1 MKLGFYTLAG
11 APKSPHDLIQEVH
24 DGERLGLDWVF
35 ISERFNIKE
44 AATLSGAV
52 GAVSSRIQIATGAT
66 NINTRHP
73 IITASYATTMH
84 RLTNGRFTLGL
95 GRGIDPMMRALG
107 LRASTTAELED
118 FAGLMRR
125 LWKGET
131 ILGHDGPAGR
141 YPFLRLDPEFDED
154 IPLGLM
160 AFGPNSLALAGR
172 AFDQVVLH
180 TFFTDETLVRCV
192 AAVKDAAERAGR
204 DPASVEVWSVLA
216 TIGDHL
222 PDDIRLKKT
231 VGRLATYLQA
241 YGDLMV
247 ETNAWDPAVL
257 ARFRADPFVAG
268 FRGALDATATTD
280 ELEHV
285 ATLIP
290 DEWLAPSATGST
302 AAVRDRG
309 AEPARPGCRRRHPP
323 RCVTDRA
330 RTGPGGNR
338 SLSAIQ
344 RRVMTTD
351 HERRDLADIE
361 ALTVEFWY
369 RVDHQNGVGV
379 ADLFTEDGVYSVANG
394 QSAGRAAIAESYRQ
408 RSARGPRLSRHVQT
422 NLRVTVR
429 VAICGTRPLDPHAV
443 G

>member
-1 MKLGFYTLAG
+1 MTTLKVAVKLGFYTLAG
-11 APKSPHDLIQEVH
+11 APKSPHDLIEEVH
-24 DGERLGLDWVF
+24 DGEQLGLDWVF

-73 IITASYATTMH
+73 IVTASYATTMH
-84 RLTNGRFTLGL
+84 RLTGGRFTLGL

-141 YPFLRLDPEFDED
+141 YPFLRLDPDFDED

-160 AFGPNSLALAGR
+160 AFGPNSLALGGR

-192 AAVKDAAERAGR
+192 AAVKEAAEQAGR

-222 PDDIRLKKT
+222 PEDIRLKKT
-231 VGRLATYLQA
+231 VGPPGHVPAGVRRLDG
-241 YGDLMV
+241 GDERMGSLG
-247 ETNAWDPAVL
+247 ARAVPGRSVRRRL
-257 ARFRADPFVAG
+257 PRRTRRDSDH
-268 FRGALDATATTD
+268 RGARARRDPDTRR
-280 ELEHV
+280 V
-285 ATLIP
+285 AR
-290 DEWLAPSATGST
+290 
-302 AAVRDRG
+302 AVRDG
-309 AEPARPGCRRRHPP
+309 
-323 RCVTDRA
+323 
-330 RTGPGGNR
+330 
-338 SLSAIQ
+338 
-344 RRVMTTD
+344 
-351 HERRDLADIE
+351 
-361 ALTVEFWY
+361 LT
-369 RVDHQNGVGV
+369 
-379 ADLFTEDGVYSVANG
+379 
-394 QSAGRAAIAESYRQ
+394 
-408 RSARGPRLSRHVQT
+408 
-422 NLRVTVR
+422 
-429 VAICGTRPLDPHAV
+429 
-443 G
+443 